1 MRACQFSVRSVGA
14 PRQTMNVDRHPEQY
28 LTAKFHATSADRAMH
43 TQRHTQR
50 SARRVSFSELLGG
63 LRPSSRRSEYG

>member
-1 MRACQFSVRSVGA
+1 MRACQFSMQSVGA

-43 TQRHTQR
+43 TQR
-50 SARRVSFSELLGG
+50 SARRVSFSGLLGG
-63 LRPSSRRSEYG
+63 LQPSSRRSEYG